1 MRTKLTGL
9 IGIVAL
15 AVVFGTGAVVHHS
28 EADGAGRGV
37 QILATNEGPG
47 SGHQ

>member
-1 MRTKLTGL
+1 MRSKLSGL

-15 AVVFGTGAVVHHS
+15 AVVFGTGVMVHHP
-28 EADGAGRGV
+28 EAGGAGNGV
-37 QILATNEGPG
+37 RVLATNEGPG